1 MVTTVTATAWQTQ
14 QLKAVS
20 SLFKNNKAEQ
30 PPDTGCSRLLL
41 YAAQERFFS
50 GATAIFFPA
59 AGGFVI
65 YKPSLLCV
73 KVNVC
78 VPLLHKEWNIR
89 VSSQNVSNI
98 QNAEFVQQDFA
109 CRNVVEIPV
118 STFGWASITVCTCL
132 IGSTADLWLGVE
144 LLDSKL

>member
-1 MVTTVTATAWQTQ
+1 MSVGQDACYRGKQVVTTVTATAWQTQ

-78 VPLLHKEWNIR
+78 VTLLHKE
-89 VSSQNVSNI
+89 
-98 QNAEFVQQDFA
+98 
-109 CRNVVEIPV
+109 
-118 STFGWASITVCTCL
+118 
-132 IGSTADLWLGVE
+132 
-144 LLDSKL
+144 